1 MSHSLLDTLT
11 LRGLFI
17 GQFYLIT
24 TDVSRNSA
32 AGAAAQSGYFDQR
45 HAEDTVRLLF
55 FLSTEEVQGS
65 EEAHF
70 NCDCRFPLLG
80 LTSAMGISSGPGPG
94 WLGPLASM
102 RFGCSAH

>member
-65 EEAHF
+65 EEATS
-70 NCDCRFPLLG
+70 
-80 LTSAMGISSGPGPG
+80 LTLTATAGSHCWDLRQPWGSLQVRVPGG
-94 WLGPLASM
+94 WG
-102 RFGCSAH
+102 R